1 MSDGPYVTKSG
12 KVLTDEE
19 LDRLAD
25 EAEEGYDVD
34 SPQAAALVL
43 RGLRRRE
50 EFWRGKVGDAD
61 YERAVERWT
70 RAAQGD

>member
-1 MSDGPYVTKSG
+1 MSDGPYVTEGG

-50 EFWRGKVGDAD
+50 AFWREKVGDAD

-70 RAAQGD
+70 QAARG